1 MNNQPEVALE
11 KYELTVSRII
21 KGRGAYICDTGI
33 GQKLLVPYRGHEQR
47 AGTLRN
53 TLAFIQRNGMD
64 VEQISQTKEQ
74 CNKTPDNCHNAYK
87 IKDYRARRE

>member
-1 MNNQPEVALE
+1 MYNQPEVALE

-47 AGTLRN
+47 AGTAGYAGIYPEKRYGCGADI
-53 TLAFIQRNGMD
+53 TDKGAVYHI
-64 VEQISQTKEQ
+64 
-74 CNKTPDNCHNAYK
+74 
-87 IKDYRARRE
+87 AR